1 MLSRIEK
8 FFVKITIL
16 ADSATLVISFVFAYW
31 LRTHLHVFD
40 VELPPFK
47 SYVSVLSFVL
57 PTFIAWMMVF
67 GLYRSA
73 SLRQPLRLIGAITQ
87 ACVMGTLTVLSLLY
101 MTRNADLSRF
111 VVDTFALMSVAGLSL
126 ERLAVRV
133 LLNQRTM
140 LFVHHQWQR
149 AQRRRWEVLLVADA
163 QDADAYLDMVRAHP
177 QWGIEVAAI
186 VNPVHGMTLGSAM
199 AADGGGMQPVRY
211 NVDWQEMLE
220 NYEID
225 EVVAVSHG
233 VGASHLLGLQDAC
246 AERGLTFRILVTMP
260 DPQVGRYRIDDVGG
274 GRYLVTLETVPRDP
288 LLLAVK
294 RIMDVMGALIGLAVC
309 GVVYLWYARQL
320 RRESPGPVLFTQQR
334 TGRNGRLFRCY
345 KFRTMVMDAERQ
357 QNELAQR
364 SKFGAVFC
372 KVEDD
377 PRITRIGAWMRQ
389 HYLDELPQFWN
400 VLRGEMS
407 LVGPR
412 PSPIIEATYYVD
424 RQRRRLSMKPGI
436 AGLFQINGHRTVAD
450 FDGVVELD
458 CAYIDNWS
466 LWLDVKLLWKTMTK
480 VMKADGL

>member
-1 MLSRIEK
+1 VLRRIENV
-8 FFVKITIL
+8 FVKITIL
-16 ADSATLVISFVFAYW
+16 ADNATLVISFVFAYW
-31 LRTHLHVFD
+31 LRSRLHVFG
-40 VELPPFK
+40 VGLPPFK
-47 SYVSVLSFVL
+47 SYVSVLSFIL
-57 PTFIAWMMVF
+57 PAFIAWMMVF

-73 SLRQPLRLIGAITQ
+73 SLRQPLRLIGSITQ

-101 MTRNADLSRF
+101 MTRNTDLSRF

-149 AQRRRWEVLLVADA
+149 AERRCWQVLLVAEARDA
-163 QDADAYLDMVRAHP
+163 EAYLDMVRAHP
-177 QWGIEVAAI
+177 HWGIEVAAI
-186 VNPVHGMTLGSAM
+186 VNPARGMALGSAM
-199 AADGGGMQPVRY
+199 AADGGGMQSVRY

-225 EVVAVSHG
+225 EVVTVSHG
-233 VGASHLLGLQDAC
+233 VGGSHLQGLQDAC

-260 DPQVGRYRIDDVGG
+260 EPQVGRYRIDDVGG

-288 LLLAVK
+288 LRLAVK

-309 GVVYLWYARQL
+309 GVVYLWYARRL
-320 RRESPGPVLFTQQR
+320 RRESPGPVLFTQPR
-334 TGRNGRLFRCY
+334 TGRNGRVFQCH
-345 KFRTMVMDAERQ
+345 KFRTMIVDAERQ

-364 SKFGAVFC
+364 SKLGPRFI
-372 KVEDD
+372 KLDDD
-377 PRITRIGAWMRQ
+377 PRITPTGAFLRRY
-389 HYLDELPQFWN
+389 HLDEMPQFWN
-400 VLRGEMS
+400 VLEGEMS

-412 PSPIIEATYYVD
+412 PSQAIEVEKYNE
-424 RQRRRLSMKPGI
+424 RQRRRLSMKPGMT
-436 AGLFQINGHRTVAD
+436 GLFQVNGHRAVED

-466 LWLDVKLLWKTMTK
+466 LWLDVKLLWKTLAT
-480 VMKADGL
+480 VVKADGL